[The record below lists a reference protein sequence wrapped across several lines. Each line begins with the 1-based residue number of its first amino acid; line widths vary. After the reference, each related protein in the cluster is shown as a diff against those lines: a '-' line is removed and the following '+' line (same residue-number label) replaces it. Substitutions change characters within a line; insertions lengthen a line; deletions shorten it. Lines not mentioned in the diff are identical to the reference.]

1 MQTRVRPPVMN
12 DPTKEKIAEIT
23 KKVAESKHMSKPPGS
38 PNTIVFRDETG
49 RWICEIYTVGHT
61 LSGDE

>member
-1 MQTRVRPPVMN
+1 MK

-38 PNTIVFRDETG
+38 PNTLVFRDSTG

-61 LSGDE
+61 LGDDK